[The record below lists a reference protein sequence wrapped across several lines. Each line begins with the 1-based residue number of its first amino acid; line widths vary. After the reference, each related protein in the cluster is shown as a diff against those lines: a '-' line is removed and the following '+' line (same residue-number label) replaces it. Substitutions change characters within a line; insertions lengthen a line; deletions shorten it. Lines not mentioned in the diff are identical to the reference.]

1 MNIRKAEIGN
11 AQQLAH
17 LHIASLR
24 SAYRTIISE
33 EILNKLDEAK
43 RAAAFEKSFD
53 MKLGE
58 TYVIE
63 ENDSVIEFTTFDNCR
78 DDDVDRDENTGEIWG
93 VYISP
98 DHWRKGYGTKL
109 TYFAERILTSRNKN
123 EIVLWV
129 LEDNFE
135 ARAFYEKIG
144 YTLEGRAKILERLN
158 NVRAVR
164 YIKRFPIK

>member
-1 MNIRKAEIGN
+1 MSKILFMVLYN
-11 AQQLAH
+11 AGSMCCRIQLV
-17 LHIASLR
+17 
-24 SAYRTIISE
+24 
-33 EILNKLDEAK
+33 NK
-43 RAAAFEKSFD
+43 
-53 MKLGE
+53 
-58 TYVIE
+58 
-63 ENDSVIEFTTFDNCR
+63 NDSVIGFTTFDDCR
-78 DDDVDRDENTGEIWG
+78 DNDDDDDVDVDRDENTGEIWG